1 MKAWSFGNLFSSL
14 AVPAGLQK
22 RLVSF
27 LLQRAIGHFLEED
40 SLDLEKLDIE
50 LSNGIV
56 HLTDLRLNSKVLNE
70 LVAGTPLAV
79 TKGRIRSITATIPWR
94 NLWNGQCVLEID
106 GIDITLAPVQV
117 APPGQ
122 LQNLEEQLLS
132 ASVDLASDFIQ
143 QSSSAKEE
151 AALRESIL
159 QSLQAQ
165 AEAAK
170 APTGIPGDFNYR
182 PSSPLSPSGDPT
194 SPTGDFSDASEGEGV
209 QFVAK
214 LIEKLM
220 ARIQIICR
228 GTTIRL
234 QHSSSL
240 QLVKPQSGSSKA
252 EILDYELEIRLPY
265 IAYRDETPGWDQ
277 SAAGREPSSMAASTV
292 YGTESTSGS
301 SMLEDSVIPSVIW
314 QDTPESI
321 KTVTF
326 KGFSIWIRQNGGQDE
341 LLAKVDPTP
350 QPSPPPTAP
359 QELAKSSVGAAADDD
374 QSMSDS
380 DSDVFA
386 DAQENLSQS
395 VMASKIIARSTPAPT
410 PPPAIPAPTPST
422 RLSDQSR
429 LYQAEILSTLQH
441 KNRVKVNI
449 RKNTTML
456 PGPNSTQAPSTVK
469 SLLDIDFSIKSIFV
483 AISPN
488 QIAFLLE
495 ILSMMDHAPP
505 PPSNES
511 PKQNAAPANLSGTD
525 RKTRDELRRFRD
537 HTISRGP
544 TLRSDNTAERSSLH
558 GQQSMSPKQ
567 RPSPVDLLRAPHNR
581 SPGGPTQELDKFV
594 DSKNPRTTIPT
605 PAVFLDSSRFLSG
618 STYGEHRSG
627 SATPSGAASGASA
640 ALTVKLK
647 AKIGTFQVF
656 ILYQDPQSLSAIPTE
671 TSFFKTPTPEA
682 LKSGHLKLELD
693 SMVLKYQQWASP
705 GASAGGP
712 KSSKQNKGQV
722 DFTLSNFA
730 ISEWIDAAPKPY
742 DARLWDTKTD
752 RYRLPHRKVYI
763 PIVEFDAA
771 QDSLYQTSSSSKFP
785 SLRLPDR
792 YMTERSRAARTKLSI
807 RPLDKPSPPLAFAD
821 PQGILRDPTSVVTK
835 EVIRMRVVLGGK
847 KDSSSQS
854 TLSPDGTQT
863 TNSTTHV
870 RDITI
875 EVKPLHVH
883 VDLFMFQRLEKVL
896 LALMGS
902 GNKPESSSSHV
913 ELTSD
918 HSTRTPLGI
927 EQRIMDDLDGPKK
940 AVKPNTRVRLRL
952 NSIQVW
958 MSVPDMALAL
968 AEQAD
973 TGPEYRSIQDMIALN
988 ISKMVVTNASD
999 SSSKG
1004 SSPVQPNIGVG
1015 HGGRDEDQGSKLK
1028 VEFACASAFVIPAH
1042 ETSVRAIL
1050 MVGPLLNHPG
1060 TMSGFNSSMPSLEI
1074 VSRTA
1079 GSIPQHYERT
1089 PPSTFP
1095 RVPALQAFAILE
1107 AEKNGHNAADE
1118 EEELLHFKHR
1128 TIETSL
1134 LLIDAHLPLLAVHLE
1149 KHILDNLQLR
1159 INDMSTWAALFSE
1172 NLASQLPAAPE
1183 PPKVGISSPQER
1195 PLSYRFDDS
1204 KEGQRSS
1211 LDGGLR
1217 DDQSEHGTDQSTAYG
1232 EELRN
1237 QAEGNSS
1244 LPRIRTSRDLQF
1256 SSRLVK
1262 PTVASVVLFAQ
1273 TVDVILDYPTKPTT
1287 LDPVPIIKS
1296 YQINAGEA
1304 RIFAGAKYQ
1313 GGTDTYLTI
1322 DAEDLEL
1329 WEITA
1334 QKPKAMLLKRTV
1346 PKNVKVKAPKPM
1358 FHMTSLLSFD
1368 PVVKFKEN
1376 DTNLAFTGISWKF
1389 SVDQTAVDD
1398 VQDFFAEPE
1407 GIVYLNPPHQCT
1419 RVSVT
1424 LGECGMDYKPL
1435 HIPSRFVLTFEK
1447 MRVFSTLIPES
1458 PTLKS
1463 KVQIYN
1469 MSLFL
1474 IDHQQSI
1481 LSPQLP
1487 TLGSSGVGIDSRRF
1501 WSALGFAQIG
1511 ECPFFELR
1519 SVKSKNGQLPLYD
1532 LFITNQM
1539 FYLDTCSDSFETLS
1553 QFAAYMGDNGDMPME
1568 KKLILERLAEA
1579 ERATNRAMSN
1589 VIYQDIL
1596 VASLDEDAFRKPKQ
1610 DKNLTDGGTLEF
1622 VEGFYSIERD
1632 DAEND
1637 FFKAQIQDT
1646 PDVDGFHEVYA
1657 DLLQGARRSGHNGG
1671 TGGSIQEGTKSSTK
1685 GKGSKSKSKG
1695 QTLPPARTGSAPIG
1709 QLQSLTIPS
1718 PTRSTR
1724 SSLDGG
1730 RRDEPGRKHG
1740 HTKKESVIED
1750 ILRILDPE
1758 ATLSIVEDHFS
1769 VPVLTEEEKA
1779 KDEGSL
1785 AKMRVRVRDFNF
1797 SWRLYDG
1804 LDWEISRLD
1813 EAERKKQARQFAKR
1827 LYDPNDAIHAT
1838 MDTAQSNLDASIFE
1852 YLSGMQPGSA
1862 DRQGHERRD
1871 FSPCSSEADSTSDYQ
1886 NDVMSQ
1892 ASGAGGRPSS
1902 TSSNSG
1908 SRRSNRHQGRYSHS
1922 TSQGDLSKR
1931 KKKLERSKTAMVEF
1945 NADRVRLDFEDHVSG
1960 VETASHL
1967 AVRVREFE
1975 IIDNL
1980 KTSHWH
1986 KFLSH
1991 QRHDSSSAN
2000 PRSTQSN
2007 MVRID
2012 LDGVRPVVSASTV
2025 EYRLRVRIL
2034 PLRLYIDQDAL
2045 MFLIK
2050 FFVQGTGG
2058 GGGGP
2063 SGAGD
2068 TQPEGMAAVP
2078 DNVEKK
2084 KPNEIYFQSVQLGE
2098 IAVKMD
2104 YKPKHVDYTGLSGGN
2119 FVELM
2124 NFFHLDAAEMTLQE
2138 VRLHG
2143 INGFAKMGQDLVAAW
2158 LPHIRSTQ
2166 VPNMVSG
2173 LTPIRSLVNL
2183 GSGIA
2188 DLVLLPIEQYKRDG
2202 HIIRGLQKGGQAF
2215 TRATTL
2221 EALKIGAKLAVGTQ
2235 VLLEHADEIFGSGA
2249 GVASGHGGKAITAS
2263 RGASVEG
2270 DDDMDPYNNNN
2281 SGKRMVA
2288 TMVTDSEA
2296 YMQESIDDEDQLL
2309 QHLHHQQQ
2317 QQQLEHQHYLQSI
2330 GQGTSSSASPASG
2343 NGGSA
2348 KGNSNPA
2355 ALSRVSKYANQ
2366 PADIN
2371 EGMEL
2376 AYKSLSKNI
2385 GTAAH
2390 TIFAVPM
2397 EVYER
2402 TGAQGSVRAVIRA
2415 VPVAV
2420 LKPMIGATEAFSK
2433 VLIGIRNSID
2443 PAQRLQNEDKYKR
2456 H

>member
-1 MKAWSFGNLFSSL
+1 MKAWSFGNLFSSF

-27 LLQRAIGHFLEED
+27 LLQRAIGHFLED

-70 LVAGTPLAV
+70 LVTGTPLAV
-79 TKGRIRSITATIPWR
+79 TKGRIGSITATIPWR

-106 GIDITLAPVQV
+106 GIDITLAPVQ
-117 APPGQ
+117 AQSGH

-132 ASVDLASDFIQ
+132 ASVDLASDFIH
-143 QSSSAKEE
+143 QSSSAKDEM
-151 AALRESIL
+151 ALQESIL
-159 QSLQAQ
+159 QTLQAQ
-165 AEAAK
+165 AQAAQ

-182 PSSPLSPSGDPT
+182 PANRPSSPLSSSGVPT
-194 SPTGDFSDASEGEGV
+194 SPTDDFSDTSEGEGI

-220 ARIQIICR
+220 ARIQIICKE
-228 GTTIRL
+228 TTIRL

-240 QLVKPQSGSSKA
+240 QLVQPQSTSSKA
-252 EILDYELEIRLPY
+252 ETLDYELEIRLPY
-265 IAYRDETPGWDQ
+265 IAYRDESPGRDL
-277 SAAGREPSSMAASTV
+277 SATGREPSSMAASSV

-301 SMLEDSVIPSVIW
+301 TMLEDSVIPSVIW
-314 QDTPESI
+314 QDSPESI
-321 KTVTF
+321 KTVVF
-326 KGFSIWIRQNGGQDE
+326 KGFSIWVKQRGAQE
-341 LLAKVDPTP
+341 EFLAQVDPTQ
-350 QPSPPPTAP
+350 QPSSP
-359 QELAKSSVGAAADDD
+359 QEVTKVPVKDSADDETG
-374 QSMSDS
+374 SDS

-386 DAQENLSQS
+386 DAQENFSQS
-395 VMASKIIARSTPAPT
+395 MMASRIINRPT
-410 PPPAIPAPTPST
+410 PTPSPTPAIPAPLPTASAPARST
-422 RLSDQSR
+422 RPTDQSR

-449 RKNTTML
+449 RKNATML
-456 PGPNSTQAPSTVK
+456 PGPESIQAPSTVK

-483 AISPN
+483 ALSPN
-488 QIAFLLE
+488 QIAFFLE
-495 ILSMMDHAPP
+495 ILSLMEHAPP
-505 PPSNES
+505 QPASES
-511 PKQNAAPANLSGTD
+511 PKQPPVPAYQTD
-525 RKTRDELRRFRD
+525 IDSETRDDLGRIRD
-537 HTISRGP
+537 TTSRGSF
-544 TLRSDNTAERSSLH
+544 LRSDNSIERPSLH
-558 GQQSMSPKQ
+558 THRPMSPKQ
-567 RPSPVDLLRAPHNR
+567 RSQQVDHLRVPQNK
-581 SPGGPTQELDKFV
+581 SPGGPIQEPDKHV
-594 DSKNPRTTIPT
+594 DARNSRTTIPT
-605 PAVFLDSSRFLSG
+605 PAAFLDSSRFLSG
-618 STYGEHRSG
+618 STYSEHRTGSSTP
-627 SATPSGAASGASA
+627 SATSSSNSP
-640 ALTVKLK
+640 ALTMKVN
-647 AKIGTFQVF
+647 AKIGTFRMFV
-656 ILYQDPQSLSAIPTE
+656 LYQDPRSTDDIPTE
-671 TSFFKTPTPEA
+671 DNFFKSPSPGA
-682 LKSGHLKLELD
+682 LKSGHLKLGLD
-693 SMVLKYQQWASP
+693 TMVLKYQQWAL
-705 GASAGGP
+705 AGGGGGGGQ
-712 KSSKQNKGQV
+712 KSAKQSKGQL
-722 DFTLSNFA
+722 DFKINNVA

-742 DARLWDTKTD
+742 DTRSWDTKKD
-752 RYRLPHRKVYI
+752 QYRLPARKSYI
-763 PIVEFDAA
+763 PILEFDAA
-771 QDSLYQTSSSSKFP
+771 QDSLYQTLSNSKFAN
-785 SLRLPDR
+785 LRLPNR
-792 YMTERSRAARTKLSI
+792 YMTERSRAARAKQAARQADTGSA
-807 RPLDKPSPPLAFAD
+807 PVPSAES
-821 PQGILRDPTSVVTK
+821 QGATNDSTNAITK
-835 EVIRMRVVLGGK
+835 EVVRMRVMLYGK

-854 TLSPDGTQT
+854 ALSPEGSQT
-863 TNSTTHV
+863 TASAAHV
-870 RDITI
+870 RDVTI
-875 EVKPLHVH
+875 EVKPIHVH
-883 VDLFMFQRLEKVL
+883 VDFFMFQRLEKVL

-902 GNKPESSSSHV
+902 GNKTESSSSHI
-913 ELTSD
+913 E
-918 HSTRTPLGI
+918 STASQPPRSPRGI
-927 EQRIMDDLDGPKK
+927 EQQIMDDLDGPRKIL
-940 AVKPNTRVRLRL
+940 KPSIRLRLRL
-952 NSIQVW
+952 NSIQLWV
-958 MSVPDMALAL
+958 SVPDMALAL
-968 AEQAD
+968 AEQPD
-973 TGPEYRSIQDMIALN
+973 NGPEYRSIYDVIALN
-988 ISKMVVTNASD
+988 VSKMVVTNSSD

-1004 SSPVQPNIGVG
+1004 SSPVQPTATSGFT
-1015 HGGRDEDQGSKLK
+1015 GRDEDHGSKLK
-1028 VEFACASAFVIPAH
+1028 VEFTGIAVFVIPAH
-1042 ETSVRAIL
+1042 ETVARAIL
-1050 MVGPLLNHPG
+1050 MVGPLLNHSG
-1060 TMSGFNSSMPSLEI
+1060 SLSGFSSSMPYLEI
-1074 VSRTA
+1074 VSRSTS
-1079 GSIPQHYERT
+1079 SIPHHYERT
-1089 PPSTFP
+1089 PPTTFP

-1107 AEKNGHNAADE
+1107 GEENVHNAADE
-1118 EEELLHFKHR
+1118 EQELMHFRQR

-1134 LLIDAHLPLLAVHLE
+1134 LLIDAHLSLVAVHLE

-1159 INDMSTWAALFSE
+1159 INDMSTWATLFSE
-1172 NLASQLPAAPE
+1172 KLASQLPAAPE
-1183 PPKVGISSPQER
+1183 PPKVEISSPQDR
-1195 PLSYRFDDS
+1195 PLSFRSDES
-1204 KEGQRSS
+1204 KEGRLS
-1211 LDGGLR
+1211 LDGGFR

-1232 EELRN
+1232 EELRHL
-1237 QAEGNSS
+1237 AEGHTPM
-1244 LPRIRTSRDLQF
+1244 PRIRTSRDFQLP
-1256 SSRLVK
+1256 SRLVK
-1262 PTVASVVLFAQ
+1262 PTMVSVVLFAQ
-1273 TVDVILDYPTKPTT
+1273 TVDVILDYPTKPTV
-1287 LDPVPIIKS
+1287 LDPVPIIKT

-1313 GGTDTYLTI
+1313 GGPDTYVTI
-1322 DAEDLEL
+1322 DAEELEF
-1329 WEITA
+1329 WETTT
-1334 QKPKAMLLKRTV
+1334 QKVTLLKRTI
-1346 PKNVKVKAPKPM
+1346 PKNVKAKAQKPM

-1376 DTNLAFTGISWKF
+1376 DTNLTFTGISWKF
-1389 SVDQTAVDD
+1389 SIEQTAVDD
-1398 VQDFFAEPE
+1398 VQDFFAEPA

-1435 HIPSRFVLTFEK
+1435 HIPSRFVLSFEK
-1447 MRVFSTLIPES
+1447 MKVFSTLIPES

-1474 IDHQQSI
+1474 IDHVQSI
-1481 LSPQLP
+1481 VSPQFPALREP
-1487 TLGSSGVGIDSRRF
+1487 GSGIDSKRF
-1501 WSALGFAQIG
+1501 WSSLGFAQIG
-1511 ECPFFELR
+1511 QCPFFELR

-1532 LFITNQM
+1532 LSITNQM
-1539 FYLDTCSDSFETLS
+1539 FYLETCSDSFETLT
-1553 QFAAYMGDNGDMPME
+1553 QFAAYMGDNGDMPIE
-1568 KKLILERLAEA
+1568 KKMILERIAEA
-1579 ERATNRAMSN
+1579 DRANNRAMSN
-1589 VIYQDIL
+1589 VVYQDIL

-1610 DKNLTDGGTLEF
+1610 DKDVGDAGTLEF
-1622 VEGFYSIERD
+1622 VEGFYSVEREE
-1632 DAEND
+1632 AEND
-1637 FFKAQIQDT
+1637 FFKVQMQDT

-1657 DLLQGARRSGHNGG
+1657 DLLHGNKRSGNNSGAGG
-1671 TGGSIQEGTKSSTK
+1671 DSQQRAKGSTK
-1685 GKGSKSKSKG
+1685 TKGSKSKSKG
-1695 QTLPPARTGSAPIG
+1695 QTLAPTRTESAPVS
-1709 QLQSLTIPS
+1709 QMQSLTIPS
-1718 PTRSTR
+1718 LTRSR
-1724 SSLDGG
+1724 SSLEGG
-1730 RRDEPGRKHG
+1730 RRDEPGRKAG
-1740 HTKKESVIED
+1740 HAKKENPIED
-1750 ILRILDPE
+1750 IIRVLDPE
-1758 ATLSIVEDHFS
+1758 AQFLVVENHFS
-1769 VPVLTEEEKA
+1769 IPVLTEEERA

-1827 LYDPNDAIHAT
+1827 LHDPNDAIHTT
-1838 MDTAQSNLDASIFE
+1838 MDAPHSNLDASILE
-1852 YLSGMQPGSA
+1852 YLSGMQPGAA

-1908 SRRSNRHQGRYSHS
+1908 SRRSTHYQGRYSHS
-1922 TSQGDLSKR
+1922 TVQGEASKR
-1931 KKKLERSKTAMVEF
+1931 KRKLERSKTAMVEF
-1945 NADRVRLDFEDHVSG
+1945 NADKVRLDFEDYVSG

-1967 AVRVREFE
+1967 SVRVKEFE
-1975 IIDNL
+1975 IIDNV
-1980 KTSHWH
+1980 KSSHWH
-1986 KFLSH
+1986 KFLSR
-1991 QRHDSSSAN
+1991 QRHDSSSTN
-2000 PRSTQSN
+2000 PRSAQSN
-2007 MVRID
+2007 MIRID

-2025 EYRLRVRIL
+2025 EFRLLVRMS

-2058 GGGGP
+2058 GGP
-2063 SGAGD
+2063 SGTGD

-2078 DNVEKK
+2078 DAVEKK
-2084 KPNEIYFQSVQLGE
+2084 KPNEMYFQSVRLGE

-2249 GVASGHGGKAITAS
+2249 AATSGHGGKSTAGS
-2263 RGASVEG
+2263 RGVGFES
-2270 DDDMDPYNNNN
+2270 DDGSDLHNNN
-2281 SGKRMVA
+2281 SGKRVVA

-2309 QHLHHQQQ
+2309 QHLLYQQEQQQ
-2317 QQQLEHQHYLQSI
+2317 HLDQHHYLQSN
-2330 GQGTSSSASPASG
+2330 GQGTSSSSPT
-2343 NGGSA
+2343 GGSST
-2348 KGNSNPA
+2348 KGNHA
-2355 ALSRVSKYANQ
+2355 VSRVSKYANQ

-2397 EVYER
+2397 EVYEQ

-2456 H
+2456 Q

>member
-27 LLQRAIGHFLEED
+27 LLQRAIGHFLED

-79 TKGRIRSITATIPWR
+79 TKGRIGSITATIPWR

-106 GIDITLAPVQV
+106 GIDVTLAPVQ
-117 APPGQ
+117 ATQSGH

-143 QSSSAKEE
+143 QSSSVKEE
-151 AALRESIL
+151 AALRDSIL

-165 AEAAK
+165 VQAAQ

-182 PSSPLSPSGDPT
+182 PSNQPSSPLLPSGDST
-194 SPTGDFSDASEGEGV
+194 SPTGDLNDASEGEGV

-240 QLVKPQSGSSKA
+240 QLINPQSGSSNA
-252 EILDYELEIRLPY
+252 ESLDYELEIRLPY

-277 SAAGREPSSMAASTV
+277 STTGREPSSMAASTV
-292 YGTESTSGS
+292 YGAESTSGS
-301 SMLEDSVIPSVIW
+301 TMLEDSVLPSVIW

-326 KGFSIWIRQNGGQDE
+326 KGFSIWIRQKGGQDD
-341 LLAKVDPTP
+341 LLATVDPTP
-350 QPSPPPTAP
+350 LPTPLPSEKKEA
-359 QELAKSSVGAAADDD
+359 LKSSPGDAADDD

-380 DSDVFA
+380 DSDVFT
-386 DAQENLSQS
+386 DAQENFSQS
-395 VMASKIIARSTPAPT
+395 MMASRIIPRPIHAPT
-410 PPPAIPAPTPST
+410 PPPAASTPVRST
-422 RLSDQSR
+422 RPIDQSR

-449 RKNTTML
+449 RKNAAML
-456 PGPNSTQAPSTVK
+456 PGPNSTQAPSTIK

-483 AISPN
+483 ALSPN

-495 ILSMMDHAPP
+495 ILSLMDHAPP
-505 PPSNES
+505 AAPNDS
-511 PKQNAAPANLSGTD
+511 PKQNAVPVNLTGTD
-525 RKTRDELRRFRD
+525 RESRDELSRLRD
-537 HTISRGP
+537 RTTSRGS
-544 TLRSDNTAERSSLH
+544 TLRSDSTPERSSSIH
-558 GQQSMSPKQ
+558 NQRPMSPKQ
-567 RPSPVDLLRAPHNR
+567 RSPPVDLLRAPHTR
-581 SPGGPTQELDKFV
+581 SPGGPTQEPDKYV
-594 DSKNPRTTIPT
+594 DSRNSRTTIPT
-605 PAVFLDSSRFLSG
+605 PAAFLDSSRFLSG
-618 STYGEHRSG
+618 STYSEHRAG
-627 SATPSGAASGASA
+627 STTPSGAASGTSTT
-640 ALTVKLK
+640 LTVKLK
-647 AKIGTFQVF
+647 AKVGIFQVF
-656 ILYQDPQSLSAIPTE
+656 ILYQDPRSLSAIPTE
-671 TSFFKTPTPEA
+671 ANFFKSPTPEA
-682 LKSGHLKLELD
+682 LGSGHLKLELD
-693 SMVLKYQQWASP
+693 SMVLKYQQWALPS
-705 GASAGGP
+705 ATAGGQ
-712 KSSKQNKGQV
+712 KLAKQNKGQV

-730 ISEWIDAAPKPY
+730 IAEWIDAAPKPY
-742 DARLWDTKTD
+742 DTRHWDTKSD
-752 RYRLPHRKVYI
+752 RYRLPPRKAYI
-763 PIVEFDAA
+763 PIVEFDAG
-771 QDSLYQTSSSSKFP
+771 QDSLYQVSSNSKFP
-785 SLRLPDR
+785 TLRLPRR
-792 YMTERSRAARTKLSI
+792 YMTERSKAARTKSST
-807 RPLDKPSPPLAFAD
+807 RPLDKPSPPHAFSE
-821 PQGILRDPTSVVTK
+821 PQGISRDPMSLITK

-847 KDSSSQS
+847 KDSQNQS
-854 TLSPDGTQT
+854 TLTPDVTQT
-863 TNSTTHV
+863 ANSMAHV
-870 RDITI
+870 RDVTI

-896 LALMGS
+896 LALMAS
-902 GNKPESSSSHV
+902 DNKPESSSSHV
-913 ELTSD
+913 ESTSD
-918 HSTRTPLGI
+918 HSAKSPRGI
-927 EQRIMDDLDGPKK
+927 EQQQIIDDLDGSRKT
-940 AVKPNTRVRLRL
+940 VKPSTRVRLRL

-958 MSVPDMALAL
+958 VSVPDMALAL
-968 AEQAD
+968 AEQVD
-973 TGPEYRSIQDMIALN
+973 TGPEYRSIYDVIALN
-988 ISKMVVTNASD
+988 ISKLVVTNALD
-999 SSSKG
+999 SSLKG
-1004 SSPVQPNIGVG
+1004 SSPAQPNTSPGV
-1015 HGGRDEDQGSKLK
+1015 GGRDDNQGSKLK
-1028 VEFACASAFVIPAH
+1028 VEFACVSAFVIPAH
-1042 ETSVRAIL
+1042 ETSVRALL

-1060 TMSGFNSSMPSLEI
+1060 TMSGFNSSLPSLEI

-1079 GSIPQHYERT
+1079 SSIPQHYERT

-1107 AEKNGHNAADE
+1107 AEENVHNAADE

-1159 INDMSTWAALFSE
+1159 INDMSTWATLFSE
-1172 NLASQLPAAPE
+1172 KLASQLPASPE
-1183 PPKVGISSPQER
+1183 TPKVEITSPQER
-1195 PLSYRFDDS
+1195 PLSYRFDDF
-1204 KEGQRSS
+1204 KEGQRNS
-1211 LDGGLR
+1211 LDGGFR

-1232 EELRN
+1232 EELRH
-1237 QAEGNSS
+1237 QAEGNPS
-1244 LPRIRTSRDLQF
+1244 LPRIRTSRDFQF
-1256 SSRLVK
+1256 PARLVR
-1262 PTVASVVLFAQ
+1262 PTLASVVLFAQ
-1273 TVDVILDYPTKPTT
+1273 TVDVILDYPTKPTV

-1313 GGTDTYLTI
+1313 GGTDTYVTI
-1322 DAEDLEL
+1322 DAEDLEF

-1334 QKPKAMLLKRTV
+1334 QKPKALLLKRTI

-1376 DTNLAFTGISWKF
+1376 DTNLAFNGISWKF

-1419 RVSVT
+1419 RISVA

-1447 MRVFSTLIPES
+1447 MKVFSTLIPES

-1469 MSLFL
+1469 MYLFL
-1474 IDHQQSI
+1474 IDYQQSI
-1481 LSPQLP
+1481 LSPQFP
-1487 TLGSSGVGIDSRRF
+1487 TLGSSGSGIDSRRF

-1532 LFITNQM
+1532 LSITNQM

-1610 DKNLTDGGTLEF
+1610 DKDLADAGTLEF
-1622 VEGFYSIERD
+1622 VEGFYAIERD
-1632 DAEND
+1632 DTEND
-1637 FFKAQIQDT
+1637 YFKAQIQDS

-1657 DLLQGARRSGHNGG
+1657 DLLQGSRRSGHNGG
-1671 TGGSIQEGTKSSTK
+1671 TGSSTQDGGTKSSTK
-1685 GKGSKSKSKG
+1685 GKGSKSKSKA
-1695 QTLPPARTGSAPIG
+1695 QTLAPTRTGSTPVS

-1718 PTRSTR
+1718 PTKTTR

-1730 RRDEPGRKHG
+1730 RRDETGRKLG

-1758 ATLSIVEDHFS
+1758 ATFSIVENHFS
-1769 VPVLTEEEKA
+1769 IPVLTEEEKA

-1785 AKMRVRVRDFNF
+1785 AKMRVRIRDFNF

-1813 EAERKKQARQFAKR
+1813 ETERKKQARQFAKR
-1827 LYDPNDAIHAT
+1827 LYDPNDDIHST
-1838 MDTAQSNLDASIFE
+1838 MDTAQSNLEASIFE
-1852 YLSGMQPGSA
+1852 CLSGMQPGSA
-1862 DRQGHERRD
+1862 DRQGHDRRD

-1908 SRRSNRHQGRYSHS
+1908 SRRSNHHQGRHSHS
-1922 TSQGDLSKR
+1922 TNQGDPSKR

-1945 NADRVRLDFEDHVSG
+1945 NADRVRVDFEDHVSG

-1967 AVRVREFE
+1967 SVRVREFE

-1991 QRHDSSSAN
+1991 QRHDSSSTN
-2000 PRSTQSN
+2000 PRSAQSN

-2012 LDGVRPVVSASTV
+2012 LDGVRPV
-2025 EYRLRVRIL
+2025 
-2034 PLRLYIDQDAL
+2034 DAL

-2058 GGGGP
+2058 GGGGS

-2084 KPNEIYFQSVQLGE
+2084 KPNEMYFQSVRLGE
-2098 IAVKMD
+2098 ISVKMD

-2143 INGFAKMGQDLVAAW
+2143 INGFTKMGQDLVAAW

-2249 GVASGHGGKAITAS
+2249 GATSGHGGKSITAS
-2263 RGASVEG
+2263 RGAGVEG
-2270 DDDMDPYNNNN
+2270 DDDIDPYNSNN

-2309 QHLHHQQQ
+2309 QHLHYQQQQ

-2330 GQGTSSSASPASG
+2330 GHGTSSSALPTSGGGPAKQ
-2343 NGGSA
+2343 GSS
-2348 KGNSNPA
+2348 NSA

-2443 PAQRLQNEDKYKR
+2443 PVQRLQNEDKYKR

>member
-27 LLQRAIGHFLEED
+27 LLQRAIGHFLED

-56 HLTDLRLNSKVLNE
+56 HLTDLQLNSKVLNE

-79 TKGRIRSITATIPWR
+79 TKGRIGSITATIPWR

-117 APPGQ
+117 SLPGQ

-132 ASVDLASDFIQ
+132 ASVDLASDFMQ
-143 QSSSAKEE
+143 QSSSVKEE

-182 PSSPLSPSGDPT
+182 PSNQPSSPLSPSGDPT

-240 QLVKPQSGSSKA
+240 QLLKPQSGSSKA
-252 EILDYELEIRLPY
+252 AMVDYELEIRLPY

-277 SAAGREPSSMAASTV
+277 SATGREPSSMAASTV

-301 SMLEDSVIPSVIW
+301 TMLEDSVIPSVIW

-326 KGFSIWIRQNGGQDE
+326 KGFSVWIRQKGLQDE

-350 QPSPPPTAP
+350 QPPTPPTVSQDAGNP
-359 QELAKSSVGAAADDD
+359 SAGDAVDDD

-386 DAQENLSQS
+386 DAQENFSQS
-395 VMASKIIARSTPAPT
+395 MMTSRIITRPGSAPT
-410 PPPAIPAPTPST
+410 PPPAIPVPAQST
-422 RLSDQSR
+422 SPIDQSH

-456 PGPNSTQAPSTVK
+456 PGPNSAQAPSTVK

-483 AISPN
+483 VLSPN
-488 QIAFLLE
+488 QVAFLLE

-505 PPSNES
+505 SPPNGS
-511 PKQNAAPANLSGTD
+511 PKQNAAPVTLSGTE
-525 RKTRDELRRFRD
+525 RETRDELGRSRD
-537 HTISRGP
+537 QTTSRGP
-544 TLRSDNTAERSSLH
+544 TSRSDNTMDRSPSLH
-558 GQQSMSPKQ
+558 SQRPISPKQ
-567 RPSPVDLLRAPHNR
+567 RSSPTDLLRAPLSR
-581 SPGGPTQELDKFV
+581 SPGVHTQEPDRHV
-594 DSKNPRTTIPT
+594 DSRNPRTTIPT
-605 PAVFLDSSRFLSG
+605 PAVFMDSSRFLSG

-627 SATPSGAASGASA
+627 TATPSGAASGASP

-647 AKIGTFQVF
+647 AKVGTFQVF
-656 ILYQDPQSLSAIPTE
+656 VLYQDPQSLSAIPTE
-671 TSFFKTPTPEA
+671 ANFFKAPSPEA
-682 LKSGHLKLELD
+682 LKSGNIKLELD
-693 SMVLKYQQWASP
+693 SMVLKYQQWSSPSAST
-705 GASAGGP
+705 GGQ
-712 KSSKQNKGQV
+712 KTSKQNKGQV

-730 ISEWIDAAPKPY
+730 LSEWIEAAPRPY
-742 DARLWDTKTD
+742 DTHLWNTKID
-752 RYRLPHRKVYI
+752 RYRLPPRRAYI
-763 PIVEFDAA
+763 PIVEFDAV

-785 SLRLPDR
+785 TLRLPER
-792 YMTERSRAARTKLSI
+792 YMTERSRAAQTKSST
-807 RPLDKPSPPLAFAD
+807 RPLDKSSPPPAFAES
-821 PQGILRDPTSVVTK
+821 QGISKDTTSATTK
-835 EVIRMRVVLGGK
+835 EVIRMRIVLGGK
-847 KDSSSQS
+847 KDSPSQS
-854 TLSPDGTQT
+854 TLSPDGTHT
-863 TNSTTHV
+863 TNSTALV
-870 RDITI
+870 RDVTI
-875 EVKPLHVH
+875 EVKPFQVH

-896 LALMGS
+896 LVLMGS
-902 GNKPESSSSHV
+902 GNKPESSGSPV
-913 ELTSD
+913 ESTSD
-918 HSTRTPLGI
+918 HSARSPRAI
-927 EQRIMDDLDGPKK
+927 EQQIMDDLGAPKK
-940 AVKPNTRVRLRL
+940 SVKPSTRVRLRL
-952 NSIQVW
+952 NSIRVW
-958 MSVPDMALAL
+958 VSVPDMALAL

-973 TGPEYRSIQDMIALN
+973 TGPEYRSIYDMIALN
-988 ISKMVVTNASD
+988 ISKMVVTNAPD

-1004 SSPVQPNIGVG
+1004 SSPVQPNIGAR

-1028 VEFACASAFVIPAH
+1028 VEFACVSAFVIPAH

-1074 VSRTA
+1074 VSRTP
-1079 GSIPQHYERT
+1079 GSIPQRYERT

-1107 AEKNGHNAADE
+1107 AEENVHNAADE

-1172 NLASQLPAAPE
+1172 KLASQLPAAPD
-1183 PPKVGISSPQER
+1183 PPKVETFSPQER

-1204 KEGQRSS
+1204 KESQRSS
-1211 LDGGLR
+1211 LDGGFR
-1217 DDQSEHGTDQSTAYG
+1217 DDQSDHGTDQSTAYG
-1232 EELRN
+1232 EELRH
-1237 QAEGNSS
+1237 QAEGDSS
-1244 LPRIRTSRDLQF
+1244 LPRIRTSRDFQF
-1256 SSRLVK
+1256 PSALVK
-1262 PTVASVVLFAQ
+1262 PTLASVVLFAQ
-1273 TVDVILDYPTKPTT
+1273 TVDIILDYPTKPTV

-1296 YQINAGEA
+1296 YQINASEA

-1313 GGTDTYLTI
+1313 GGMDTYLTI
-1322 DAEDLEL
+1322 DAEELEL

-1334 QKPKAMLLKRTV
+1334 QKPKAMLLKRTI
-1346 PKNVKVKAPKPM
+1346 PKNVKVKSPKPM

-1376 DTNLAFTGISWKF
+1376 DTNLAFNGISWKF

-1419 RVSVT
+1419 RISVA

-1447 MRVFSTLIPES
+1447 MKVFSTLIPES

-1481 LSPQLP
+1481 LSPQFP
-1487 TLGSSGVGIDSRRF
+1487 SLGSSGAGIDSRRF

-1532 LFITNQM
+1532 LSITNQM

-1553 QFAAYMGDNGDMPME
+1553 QFAAYMGDNGDMPVE

-1579 ERATNRAMSN
+1579 ERASNRAMSN

-1610 DKNLTDGGTLEF
+1610 EKDLADGGTLEF
-1622 VEGFYSIERD
+1622 VEGFYSIEQD
-1632 DAEND
+1632 DTEND

-1657 DLLQGARRSGHNGG
+1657 DLLQGSRRLAPNGG
-1671 TGGSIQEGTKSSTK
+1671 TGSSIQEGTKSGTK

-1695 QTLPPARTGSAPIG
+1695 QSLPPTRAGSAPIG
-1709 QLQSLTIPS
+1709 QMQSLTTPS

-1730 RRDEPGRKHG
+1730 RRDEPGRKPG

-1750 ILRILDPE
+1750 ILRVLDPE
-1758 ATLSIVEDHFS
+1758 ATFSIVENHFS

-1785 AKMRVRVRDFNF
+1785 AKMRVRVRDFNI

-1813 EAERKKQARQFAKR
+1813 EVERKKQARQFAKR
-1827 LYDPNDAIHAT
+1827 LYDPNDAIHAS

-1862 DRQGHERRD
+1862 DRQGRERRD
-1871 FSPCSSEADSTSDYQ
+1871 FSPCSSEAESTSDYQ
-1886 NDVMSQ
+1886 NDMMSQ
-1892 ASGAGGRPSS
+1892 AGGVGGRPSS

-1908 SRRSNRHQGRYSHS
+1908 SKRSNHHQGRHSHS
-1922 TSQGDLSKR
+1922 TSQGDPSKR
-1931 KKKLERSKTAMVEF
+1931 KRKLERSKTAMIEF
-1945 NADRVRLDFEDHVSG
+1945 NADKVRLDFEDHVSG

-1967 AVRVREFE
+1967 SVKVREFE

-2000 PRSTQSN
+2000 PRSAQSN

-2034 PLRLYIDQDAL
+2034 PVRLYIDQDAL
-2045 MFLIK
+2045 IFLIK

-2058 GGGGP
+2058 GGGP
-2063 SGAGD
+2063 SGSGD

-2084 KPNEIYFQSVQLGE
+2084 KPNEMYFQSVRLGE

-2235 VLLEHADEIFGSGA
+2235 VLLEHADEIFGAGA
-2249 GVASGHGGKAITAS
+2249 GPTSGHGGKATAGS
-2263 RGASVEG
+2263 RGAGVEG

-2281 SGKRMVA
+2281 GGKRMVA

-2309 QHLHHQQQ
+2309 QHLHYQQQQ
-2317 QQQLEHQHYLQSI
+2317 QQQLEHQYYLHSI
-2330 GQGTSSSASPASG
+2330 GQGTSSSTSPTSSG
-2343 NGGSA
+2343 GGGSG
-2348 KGNSNPA
+2348 KGN
-2355 ALSRVSKYANQ
+2355 SRVSKYANQ

>member
-27 LLQRAIGHFLEED
+27 LLQRAIGHFLED

-79 TKGRIRSITATIPWR
+79 QKGRIGSITATIPWR
-94 NLWNGQCVLEID
+94 NLWNGQCILEID
-106 GIDITLAPVQV
+106 GIDISLAPVQ
-117 APPGQ
+117 AQPGH

-165 AEAAK
+165 AQAAQ

-182 PSSPLSPSGDPT
+182 PSNRPSSPLSPGSTPSTD
-194 SPTGDFSDASEGEGV
+194 DFGDASEGEGV

-228 GTTIRL
+228 GTTVRL

-240 QLVKPQSGSSKA
+240 HLVNSRSSASKT
-252 EILDYELEIRLPY
+252 ELLDYELEIRLPY

-277 SAAGREPSSMAASTV
+277 STTGREPASMAASTV

-301 SMLEDSVIPSVIW
+301 TMLEESVIPSVIW

-326 KGFSIWIRQNGGQDE
+326 KGFSIWIKQSGGQEE
-341 LLAKVDPTP
+341 LLAKVDPKP
-350 QPSPPPTAP
+350 QPSPQPAP
-359 QELAKSSVGAAADDD
+359 QQAVKTPAEEAADDD
-374 QSMSDS
+374 QSTSDS

-386 DAQENLSQS
+386 DAQENFSQS
-395 VMASKIIARSTPAPT
+395 MVASRIISRPTPAPS
-410 PPPAIPAPTPST
+410 PPPPTPTPAQST
-422 RLSDQSR
+422 RPIDQSR

-456 PGPNSTQAPSTVK
+456 PGPNSSQVPSTVK

-483 AISPN
+483 ALSPN

-495 ILSMMDHAPP
+495 ILSLMDQAPLPPFNDSLKQNLAPAYQTGVDRETGSELGRNRDHA
-505 PPSNES
+505 
-511 PKQNAAPANLSGTD
+511 T
-525 RKTRDELRRFRD
+525 
-537 HTISRGP
+537 SRGP
-544 TLRSDNTAERSSLH
+544 IPILRSDNSAERPLTLH
-558 GQQSMSPKQ
+558 NLKPLSPKQ
-567 RPSPVDLLRAPHNR
+567 RSPPADLLRVPQNR
-581 SPGGPTQELDKFV
+581 SPGGPSQEPDKHV
-594 DSKNPRTTIPT
+594 DARNSRTTIPT

-618 STYGEHRSG
+618 STYSEYRSG
-627 SATPSGAASGASA
+627 SSTPSGATASA
-640 ALTVKLK
+640 SPALTVKLK
-647 AKIGTFQVF
+647 AKIGTFQMFV
-656 ILYQDPQSLSAIPTE
+656 LYQDPQSLSNIPSE
-671 TSFFKTPTPEA
+671 ANFFKSPTPEA
-682 LKSGHLKLELD
+682 LKAGHLKLELD
-693 SMVLKYQQWASP
+693 SMVLKYQQWSSA
-705 GASAGGP
+705 GVSAGGQKP
-712 KSSKQNKGQV
+712 NKHNKGQV

-730 ISEWIDAAPKPY
+730 VSEWIDAVPKPY
-742 DARLWDTKTD
+742 ETRTWDSKAGH
-752 RYRLPHRKVYI
+752 YRLPPRKSYI
-763 PIVEFDAA
+763 PIVEFDAT
-771 QDSLYQTSSSSKFP
+771 QDSLYQTSSNSKFP
-785 SLRLPDR
+785 TLRLPDR
-792 YMTERSRAARTKLSI
+792 YMTERSRAVRTKPSA
-807 RPLDKPSPPLAFAD
+807 RPLDKAASPFALSE
-821 PQGILRDPTSVVTK
+821 PQGISKDPTSAVTK
-835 EVIRMRVVLGGK
+835 EVVRMRVMLGGK
-847 KDSSSQS
+847 KDALTHSP
-854 TLSPDGTQT
+854 LSPEGTQMT
-863 TNSTTHV
+863 ASSAALV
-870 RDITI
+870 RDVTI
-875 EVKPLHVH
+875 EVKPVHVH
-883 VDLFMFQRLEKVL
+883 LDFFMFQRLEKVL

-902 GNKPESSSSHV
+902 EKEPESSSSHV
-913 ELTSD
+913 ESVSD
-918 HSTRTPLGI
+918 QPPRSPRGV
-927 EQRIMDDLDGPKK
+927 EQQIMDDLDGARKT
-940 AVKPNTRVRLRL
+940 VKPSTRMRLRL

-958 MSVPDMALAL
+958 VSIPDMALAL
-968 AEQAD
+968 KEERD
-973 TGPEYRSIQDMIALN
+973 TGPEYRTIYDIISLN
-988 ISKMVVTNASD
+988 ISKMIVTNASD

-1004 SSPVQPNIGVG
+1004 SSPIQPNAGPG
-1015 HGGRDEDQGSKLK
+1015 SSNRDDEHGSKLK
-1028 VEFACASAFVIPAH
+1028 VEFASVSAFVIPAH
-1042 ETSVRAIL
+1042 ATTARAIL
-1050 MVGPLLNHPG
+1050 IIGPLLNHPG
-1060 TMSGFNSSMPSLEI
+1060 SMSGFNSSMPSLEI
-1074 VSRTA
+1074 VSRSPS
-1079 GSIPQHYERT
+1079 SIPQYYERT
-1089 PPSTFP
+1089 PPSTYP
-1095 RVPALQAFAILE
+1095 RVPALRAFAILE
-1107 AEKNGHNAADE
+1107 AEENVHNAADE
-1118 EEELLHFKHR
+1118 EEELLLFKHR

-1134 LLIDAHLPLLAVHLE
+1134 LLIDAHLPLVAVHLE
-1149 KHILDNLQLR
+1149 KNVLDTLQLR

-1172 NLASQLPAAPE
+1172 NLASQLPTPPE
-1183 PPKVGISSPQER
+1183 PPKVEVSSPQER
-1195 PLSYRFDDS
+1195 PLSHRSDEF

-1211 LDGGLR
+1211 LDGGFR

-1232 EELRN
+1232 EELRH
-1237 QAEGNSS
+1237 QAEGNAS
-1244 LPRIRTSRDLQF
+1244 LPRIRTSHDFQF
-1256 SSRLVK
+1256 QSRLVK
-1262 PTVASVVLFAQ
+1262 PTMASVVLSAQ
-1273 TVDVILDYPTKPTT
+1273 TVDVILDYPFKPTV
-1287 LDPVPIIKS
+1287 LDPEPITKS
-1296 YQINAGEA
+1296 YQINAGDA
-1304 RIFAGAKYQ
+1304 RIFAAAKYQ
-1313 GGTDTYLTI
+1313 GGIDTYLTI
-1322 DAEDLEL
+1322 DAEDLEF
-1329 WEITA
+1329 WEITNG
-1334 QKPKAMLLKRTV
+1334 KPKAMLLKRTI
-1346 PKNVKVKAPKPM
+1346 PKNIKVKAPKPM

-1376 DTNLAFTGISWKF
+1376 DTNLAFTGISWNF
-1389 SVDQTAVDD
+1389 SIDQTAVDD
-1398 VQDFFAEPE
+1398 VQDFFAEPV

-1424 LGECGMDYKPL
+1424 LGECGMDYRPL
-1435 HIPSRFVLTFEK
+1435 NIPSRFVLTFEK
-1447 MRVFSTLIPES
+1447 MKVFSTLIPES

-1474 IDHQQSI
+1474 IDRQQSV
-1481 LSPQLP
+1481 LTPQLP
-1487 TLGSSGVGIDSRRF
+1487 TLGSSGPGVDSRRF

-1532 LFITNQM
+1532 LSITNQM

-1553 QFAAYMGDNGDMPME
+1553 QFAAYMGDNGDMPAA
-1568 KKLILERLAEA
+1568 KKKILERLAEA
-1579 ERATNRAMSN
+1579 ERASDRAASN

-1610 DKNLTDGGTLEF
+1610 DKDLANAGTLEF
-1622 VEGFYSIERD
+1622 VEGFYSVERD
-1632 DAEND
+1632 DTEND

-1657 DLLQGARRSGHNGG
+1657 ELLQGARRSDHNGG
-1671 TGGSIQEGTKSSTK
+1671 PVSGTREVTKSSTK
-1685 GKGSKSKSKG
+1685 TKVSKSKSKG
-1695 QTLPPARTGSAPIG
+1695 QTLAPTRIGSAPSG
-1709 QLQSLTIPS
+1709 QMQSVTIPS
-1718 PTRSTR
+1718 PTRSVR

-1730 RRDEPGRKHG
+1730 RRDEPIRKPG
-1740 HTKKESVIED
+1740 HAKKESVIED
-1750 ILRILDPE
+1750 IIRVLDPD
-1758 ATLSIVEDHFS
+1758 AKLNVIEDHFS
-1769 VPVLTEEEKA
+1769 VPVLTEEERA

-1813 EAERKKQARQFAKR
+1813 EAERKKHARQFAKR
-1827 LYDPNDAIHAT
+1827 LYDPNDAIHAN
-1838 MDTAQSNLDASIFE
+1838 MDAAQSNLEASIFE
-1852 YLSGMQPGSA
+1852 SLSGVQPGSS
-1862 DRQGHERRD
+1862 DRQSHDRRD

-1892 ASGAGGRPSS
+1892 GSGVGGRPSS

-1908 SRRSNRHQGRYSHS
+1908 KRSTHQQSRHS
-1922 TSQGDLSKR
+1922 QSTGHGDHSKR
-1931 KKKLERSKTAMVEF
+1931 KKKLERSKTAMIEF
-1945 NADRVRLDFEDHVSG
+1945 NADKVRVDFEDHVPG

-1967 AVRVREFE
+1967 SLRVREFE

-1991 QRHDSSSAN
+1991 QRHDSSSTKS
-2000 PRSTQSN
+2000 RSAQSN

-2025 EYRLRVRIL
+2025 EFRLKVKIL

-2058 GGGGP
+2058 AGSP
-2063 SGAGD
+2063 GAGE
-2068 TQPEGMAAVP
+2068 TQSEGMAAVP

-2084 KPNEIYFQSVQLGE
+2084 KPNEMYFQSVKLGE

-2138 VRLHG
+2138 VQLHG

-2249 GVASGHGGKAITAS
+2249 TAAGGGGHGGKLVAGS
-2263 RGASVEG
+2263 RGAAGAES
-2270 DDDMDPYNNNN
+2270 DDGLDPYNNN

-2317 QQQLEHQHYLQSI
+2317 QRQQLEHQHYLQSI
-2330 GQGTSSSASPASG
+2330 GQGTSSSSTSPTGAVG
-2343 NGGSA
+2343 PLI
-2348 KGNSNPA
+2348 KG
-2355 ALSRVSKYANQ
+2355 SRVSKYANQ

>member
-27 LLQRAIGHFLEED
+27 LLQRAIGHFLED

-56 HLTDLRLNSKVLNE
+56 HLTDLQLNSKVLNE

-79 TKGRIRSITATIPWR
+79 QKGRIGSITATIPWR
-94 NLWNGQCVLEID
+94 NLWNGQCILEID
-106 GIDITLAPVQV
+106 GIDISLAPVQ
-117 APPGQ
+117 AQPGH

-165 AEAAK
+165 AQAAQ

-182 PSSPLSPSGDPT
+182 PSVRPSSPLSPGSTPSTD
-194 SPTGDFSDASEGEGV
+194 DFGDASEGEGV

-228 GTTIRL
+228 GTTVRL

-240 QLVKPQSGSSKA
+240 PLVNSWSSASKT
-252 EILDYELEIRLPY
+252 EILDYELEVRLPY

-277 SAAGREPSSMAASTV
+277 STAGREPASMAASTI
-292 YGTESTSGS
+292 YGNESTSGS
-301 SMLEDSVIPSVIW
+301 TMLEDSVIPSVIW

-326 KGFSIWIRQNGGQDE
+326 KGFSIWIKQSGGQEE

-350 QPSPPPTAP
+350 QSSPRPAP
-359 QELAKSSVGAAADDD
+359 QQAVKTPVEEAADDD
-374 QSMSDS
+374 QNTSDS

-386 DAQENLSQS
+386 DAQENISQS
-395 VMASKIIARSTPAPT
+395 MVTSRIISRPTPAPT
-410 PPPAIPAPTPST
+410 PPPPAPIPAQSS
-422 RLSDQSR
+422 RSINQSR

-449 RKNTTML
+449 RKNAIML
-456 PGPNSTQAPSTVK
+456 PGPNSTQAQSTVK

-483 AISPN
+483 ALSPN

-495 ILSMMDHAPP
+495 ILSLMDQAPP
-505 PPSNES
+505 PAVSDS
-511 PKQNAAPANLSGTD
+511 SKQNLAPAYQTGVE
-525 RKTRDELRRFRD
+525 REIGGELGPNRD
-537 HTISRGP
+537 HATSRGP
-544 TLRSDNTAERSSLH
+544 IPILRSDNSAERPLTLH
-558 GQQSMSPKQ
+558 NLRSMSPKQ
-567 RPSPVDLLRAPHNR
+567 RSPPVDLLR
-581 SPGGPTQELDKFV
+581 SPQNKSLGTPTQEPDKHV
-594 DSKNPRTTIPT
+594 DARNSRTTIPT

-618 STYGEHRSG
+618 STYSEHRSG
-627 SATPSGAASGASA
+627 LSTPSGATGSTSP

-656 ILYQDPQSLSAIPTE
+656 VLYQDPQSLSNIPSE
-671 TSFFKTPTPEA
+671 ANFFKSPTPEA

-693 SMVLKYQQWASP
+693 SMVLKYQQWSP
-705 GASAGGP
+705 AGAGAGGQKP
-712 KSSKQNKGQV
+712 TKQNKGQV

-730 ISEWIDAAPKPY
+730 VSEWIDAVPKPY
-742 DARLWDTKTD
+742 ETRVWDSKAD
-752 RYRLPHRKVYI
+752 QYRLPPRKSYI
-763 PIVEFDAA
+763 PIVEFDAT
-771 QDSLYQTSSSSKFP
+771 QDSLYQTSPNSKFP
-785 SLRLPDR
+785 TLRLSDR
-792 YMTERSRAARTKLSI
+792 YMTERSRTVRTKPSA
-807 RPLDKPSPPLAFAD
+807 RPLDKATSPFALSE
-821 PQGILRDPTSVVTK
+821 PQGISKDPTSAVTK
-835 EVIRMRVVLGGK
+835 EVIRMRVMLSGK
-847 KDSSSQS
+847 KDASAHNA
-854 TLSPDGTQT
+854 LSPEGTQT
-863 TNSTTHV
+863 TTGSAALV
-870 RDITI
+870 RDVTI
-875 EVKPLHVH
+875 EVKPAHVH
-883 VDLFMFQRLEKVL
+883 LDFFMFQRLEKVL

-902 GNKPESSSSHV
+902 ENKPESSSSHV
-913 ELTSD
+913 ESVSD
-918 HSTRTPLGI
+918 QPPRSPRGI
-927 EQRIMDDLDGPKK
+927 EQQIMDDLDGPRK
-940 AVKPNTRVRLRL
+940 AAKPSTRVRLRL

-958 MSVPDMALAL
+958 VSIPDMTLAL
-968 AEQAD
+968 KEERD
-973 TGPEYRSIQDMIALN
+973 TGPEYRTIYDIIALN
-988 ISKMVVTNASD
+988 ISKMIVTNASD

-1004 SSPVQPNIGVG
+1004 PSPVQPSTGPG
-1015 HGGRDEDQGSKLK
+1015 SSSRDDDHGSKLK
-1028 VEFACASAFVIPAH
+1028 VEFASVSAFVIPAH
-1042 ETSVRAIL
+1042 GS
-1050 MVGPLLNHPG
+1050 
-1060 TMSGFNSSMPSLEI
+1060 MSGFNSSMPSLEI
-1074 VSRTA
+1074 VSRSA
-1079 GSIPQHYERT
+1079 SSIPQHVERT
-1089 PPSTFP
+1089 PPSSFP
-1095 RVPALQAFAILE
+1095 RVPALRAFAILE
-1107 AEKNGHNAADE
+1107 AEENVHNAADE

-1134 LLIDAHLPLLAVHLE
+1134 LLIDAHLPLVSVHLE
-1149 KHILDNLQLR
+1149 KNVLDTLQLR
-1159 INDMSTWAALFSE
+1159 INDISTWAALFSE
-1172 NLASQLPAAPE
+1172 KLASQLPAPPE
-1183 PPKVGISSPQER
+1183 PPKVEISSPQER
-1195 PLSYRFDDS
+1195 PLSYRFDES

-1211 LDGGLR
+1211 LDGGFR

-1232 EELRN
+1232 EELRH
-1237 QAEGNSS
+1237 QAEGNTS
-1244 LPRIRTSRDLQF
+1244 LPRIRTSHDFQF
-1256 SSRLVK
+1256 QSRLVK
-1262 PTVASVVLFAQ
+1262 PTMASVVLSAQ
-1273 TVDVILDYPTKPTT
+1273 TVDVILDYPTKPTV
-1287 LDPVPIIKS
+1287 LDPEPITKS
-1296 YQINAGEA
+1296 YQINAGDA
-1304 RIFAGAKYQ
+1304 RIFAAAKYQ
-1313 GGTDTYLTI
+1313 GGIDTYLTI
-1322 DAEDLEL
+1322 DAEDLEF
-1329 WEITA
+1329 WEITNG
-1334 QKPKAMLLKRTV
+1334 KPKAMLLKRTV

-1358 FHMTSLLSFD
+1358 FHMTSMLSFD

-1376 DTNLAFTGISWKF
+1376 DTNLAFTGISWNF
-1389 SVDQTAVDD
+1389 SIDQTAVDD
-1398 VQDFFAEPE
+1398 VQDFFAEPV

-1435 HIPSRFVLTFEK
+1435 NIPSRFALTFEK
-1447 MRVFSTLIPES
+1447 MKVFSTLIPES

-1474 IDHQQSI
+1474 IDRQQSV
-1481 LSPQLP
+1481 LTPQLP
-1487 TLGSSGVGIDSRRF
+1487 TLGSSGSGIDSRRF

-1532 LFITNQM
+1532 LSITNQN
-1539 FYLDTCSDSFETLS
+1539 FYLDTCSDSFETLT
-1553 QFAAYMGDNGDMPME
+1553 QFAAYMGDNGDMPAE
-1568 KKLILERLAEA
+1568 KKKILERLAEA
-1579 ERATNRAMSN
+1579 ERASDRAASN

-1610 DKNLTDGGTLEF
+1610 DKDLADAGTLEF
-1622 VEGFYSIERD
+1622 VEGFYSVERD

-1657 DLLQGARRSGHNGG
+1657 DLLQGTRRSGHNGG
-1671 TGGSIQEGTKSSTK
+1671 PSSGTQETTKGSTK
-1685 GKGSKSKSKG
+1685 TKGSKSKFKD
-1695 QTLPPARTGSAPIG
+1695 QTLAPTRIGSAPSG

-1718 PTRSTR
+1718 PTRSVR

-1730 RRDEPGRKHG
+1730 RRDEPIRKFG
-1740 HTKKESVIED
+1740 HAKKESVIED
-1750 ILRILDPE
+1750 IIRVLDPD
-1758 ATLSIVEDHFS
+1758 AKLNVIEDHFS
-1769 VPVLTEEEKA
+1769 VPVLTEEERA

-1813 EAERKKQARQFAKR
+1813 EAERKKHARQFAKR
-1827 LYDPNDAIHAT
+1827 LYDPNDAIHAN
-1838 MDTAQSNLDASIFE
+1838 MDAAQSNLEASIFE
-1852 YLSGMQPGSA
+1852 SLSGVQPGSS

-1871 FSPCSSEADSTSDYQ
+1871 FSPCSSEADSTCDYQ
-1886 NDVMSQ
+1886 NDVMSL

-1908 SRRSNRHQGRYSHS
+1908 SKRSAHQQSRHPQPTGH
-1922 TSQGDLSKR
+1922 GDHSKR
-1931 KKKLERSKTAMVEF
+1931 KRKLERSKTAMLEF
-1945 NADRVRLDFEDHVSG
+1945 NADRVRVDFEDHVSG

-1967 AVRVREFE
+1967 SLRVREFE

-1991 QRHDSSSAN
+1991 QRHDSRSAKS
-2000 PRSTQSN
+2000 RSAQSN

-2025 EYRLRVRIL
+2025 EFRLKVKIL

-2050 FFVQGTGG
+2050 FFVQGAGG
-2058 GGGGP
+2058 GAP
-2063 SGAGD
+2063 PGAGE
-2068 TQPEGMAAVP
+2068 TQPEATAAVP
-2078 DNVEKK
+2078 ENVEKK
-2084 KPNEIYFQSVQLGE
+2084 KPNEMYFQSVKLGE

-2249 GVASGHGGKAITAS
+2249 TAAGGVGGHGGNL
-2263 RGASVEG
+2263 GAES
-2270 DDDMDPYNNNN
+2270 DDGLDPHN
-2281 SGKRMVA
+2281 SSKRMVA

-2317 QQQLEHQHYLQSI
+2317 QRQQLEHQLYLQSI
-2330 GQGTSSSASPASG
+2330 GQGTSSLSTSPMGAAG
-2343 NGGSA
+2343 PLT
-2348 KGNSNPA
+2348 KG
-2355 ALSRVSKYANQ
+2355 SRVSKYANQ

-2443 PAQRLQNEDKYKR
+2443 PAQLLQNEDKYKR